1 MKNYQAEIVA
11 VGTEL
16 LLGQIANTNAQ
27 WLSEK
32 LASYGINMYN
42 HSVVGDNLE
51 RVEQAFEL
59 AQSRSDIVIVTG
71 GLGPTADDLTREGF
85 QQMTGLPLVEDK
97 ESMKKIETFFQN
109 RGQTMTPNNRKQAR
123 VFEGSTVLTN
133 NAGMAPGMYVH
144 YQSCHWFFLPG
155 VPREMKHISQ
165 EELFPFLEKLTG
177 KQRIIQSVVLKFI
190 GIGESALEH
199 LLSDLIEKQTNPT
212 IAPLAQDQAV
222 VIRLTARGETK
233 QEAEEMLEQTKTL
246 ILKRVGEYCF
256 GENDVSI
263 EESVVQQLNRLGYSI
278 SASES
283 ITGGMFSQRMVSVSG
298 ASNVFAGSFITY
310 QTRIKQE
317 VLEVPSE
324 IIDSHGVVSHACSDV
339 MASNVAKKMQT
350 NLGISFTG
358 VAGPEEQE
366 GKPVGTVYI
375 SLVDNGEL
383 VVSEQFSFTG
393 NRNHIRDRVCL
404 KGFEILYQ
412 YLKTKSNYN

>member
-32 LASYGINMYN
+32 LATYGINMYN
-42 HSVVGDNLE
+42 HTVVGDNLE
-51 RVEQAFEL
+51 RVEQAFQL
-59 AQSRSDIVIVTG
+59 AQSRSNIIIVTG

-97 ESMKKIETFFQN
+97 ESMEKIEEFFQN
-109 RGQTMTPNNRKQAR
+109 RGRTMTPNNRKQAR
-123 VFEGSTVLTN
+123 VFEGSTVLN
-133 NAGMAPGMYVH
+133 NKAGMAPGMYVH

-165 EELFPFLEKLTG
+165 EELFPFLEKVTG

-190 GIGESALEH
+190 GIGESTLEH
-199 LLSDLIEKQTNPT
+199 TLSDLIEKQTNPT

-233 QEAEEMLEQTKTL
+233 QEAEAMLEQTKKL
-246 ILKRVGEYCF
+246 ILARVGEHYF
-256 GENDVSI
+256 GENEESI
-263 EESVVQQLNRLGYSI
+263 EDIVVQQLQDLGYSI
-278 SASES
+278 SAAES
-283 ITGGMFSQRMVSVSG
+283 ITGGMFSQRLVSVTG

-310 QTRIKQE
+310 QSRIKEE

-324 IIDSHGVVSHACSDV
+324 IIHSQGVVSRACSDA
-339 MASNVAKKMQT
+339 MASNVTRKMQT

-358 VAGPEEQE
+358 IAGPDEQE

-375 SLVDNGEL
+375 SIADGDEV
-383 VVSEQFSFTG
+383 VVSKQFNFTG
-393 NRNHIRDRVCL
+393 NRNHIRDRACL
-404 KGFEILYQ
+404 KGFELIYQ
-412 YLKTKSNYN
+412 YLKSKS

>member
-32 LASYGINMYN
+32 LASYGINIYN
-42 HSVVGDNLE
+42 HTVVGDNLG

-85 QQMTGLPLVEDK
+85 QQMTGLALVEDQK
-97 ESMKKIETFFQN
+97 SMEKIETFFQN

-165 EELFPFLEKLTG
+165 EELFPFLETLTG
-177 KQRIIQSVVLKFI
+177 KQRIIQSVALKFS

-199 LLSDLIEKQTNPT
+199 ALSDLIEKQTNPT

-222 VIRLTARGETK
+222 VIRLTASGETK
-233 QEAEEMLEQTKTL
+233 QEAVEMLEQTKTL
-246 ILKRVGEYCF
+246 ILARIGEFCF
-256 GENDVSI
+256 GEDDESI
-263 EESVVQQLNRLGYSI
+263 EEVVVQQLKHLGYSI
-278 SASES
+278 SAAES
-283 ITGGMFSQRMVSVSG
+283 ITGGMFSQKIVSVSG
-298 ASNVFAGSFITY
+298 ASNVFAGSYITY
-310 QTRIKQE
+310 QTRIKKE
-317 VLEVPSE
+317 VLEIPSE
-324 IIDSHGVVSHACSDV
+324 TIDSHGVVSHACSDI
-339 MASNVAKKMQT
+339 MASNVSRKMQT

-358 VAGPEEQE
+358 IAGPNEQE

-375 SLVDNGEL
+375 SLVDDDEV
-383 VVSEQFSFTG
+383 VVSKKFNFTG
-393 NRNHIRDRVCL
+393 NRNHIRDRACL
-404 KGFEILYQ
+404 KGFEIIYQ
-412 YLKTKSNYN
+412 YLKNKSIKS